1 MGHLIIRRQR
11 YIPESRVI
19 TFMQQIVTDFNGD
32 SLDDFFE
39 VQNTTLGI
47 GISNSSLSANLYGN
61 GSYYSQST
69 DQNVCIA

>member
-1 MGHLIIRRQR
+1 
-11 YIPESRVI
+11 
-19 TFMQQIVTDFNGD
+19 MQQIVTDFNGD